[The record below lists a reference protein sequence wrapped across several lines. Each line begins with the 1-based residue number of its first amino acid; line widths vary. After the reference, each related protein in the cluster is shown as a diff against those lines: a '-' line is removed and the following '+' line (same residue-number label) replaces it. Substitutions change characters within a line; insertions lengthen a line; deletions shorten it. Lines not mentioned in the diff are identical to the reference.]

1 MGKFG
6 LDKNNDGYTKKT
18 SGMNGVG
25 GSCVQ
30 ALSSEMTVQ
39 VKQNGKVI
47 SRTLLSKD
55 TYNSRNKIVRK
66 GTKKATAPVTPTPTP
81 EPSTN
86 TETNTTV
93 NNEKTENNTT
103 E

>member
-1 MGKFG
+1 M
-6 LDKNNDGYTKKT
+6 LHLPVLRSEGYKI
-18 SGMNGVG
+18 
-25 GSCVQ
+25 
-30 ALSSEMTVQ
+30 